1 MINYDM
7 RDVSQVLVLLK
18 LKNIIIKVTVLL
30 RGRIKE
36 VVDSCVAFFAFSYLT
51 ARFLWS
57 LGISLLHYGWCS

>member
-18 LKNIIIKVTVLL
+18 LKNIIIKVIVLL

-36 VVDSCVAFFAFSYLT
+36 VVDSCVAFSYLT
-51 ARFLWS
+51 ARFL
-57 LGISLLHYGWCS
+57 